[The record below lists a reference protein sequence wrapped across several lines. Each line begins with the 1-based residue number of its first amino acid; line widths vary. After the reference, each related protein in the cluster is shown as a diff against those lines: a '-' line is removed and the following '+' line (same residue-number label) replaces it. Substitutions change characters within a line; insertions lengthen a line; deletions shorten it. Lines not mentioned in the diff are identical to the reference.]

1 MNNRNENKNANL
13 FRDPHGWFHR
23 IFVNEALL
31 SLLLALCF
39 IGVAYTNFAS
49 RASYRYWLWMIP
61 VFALAAILSE
71 WSRYQRGEI
80 DGYHFFRQQILH
92 WGAAYLAIR
101 VIFILHG
108 VGRLNNDATALGV
121 MTVMALATFL
131 AGVYIGWR
139 FLALGLFIALATV
152 FAAYLEA
159 YIWVL
164 IPVALLIIVIGLTLA
179 WKEFAKLKKATSNSK
194 IGRDGR
200 I

>member
-1 MNNRNENKNANL
+1 MKNVNETPSPSL
-13 FRDPHGWFHR
+13 LRDPHGWFHR
-23 IFVNEALL
+23 IFISEALL
-31 SLLLALCF
+31 SLLLVLCF

-61 VFALAAILSE
+61 VFAVAAIVSE

-80 DGYHFFRQQILH
+80 DGYHFLRQQVLH
-92 WGAAYLAIR
+92 WGATWLAIR
-101 VIFILHG
+101 VIFILHE

-139 FLALGLFIALATV
+139 FLVLGLFIALATV

-159 YIWVL
+159 WIWVL
-164 IPVALLIIVIGLTLA
+164 IPIALLIVATGLTIA
-179 WKEFAKLKKATSNSK
+179 WREFSRLNKVARAPARSNP
-194 IGRDGR
+194 
-200 I
+200 